1 MSEKFKLLVL
11 GDSISQGFNSKTG
24 SYTYG
29 FKKNNDKFYKGLS
42 YGDFLIELIYDNI
55 YSNKKLSLDEKNT
68 IWNNIEYNNLSLAI
82 IRIHDY
88 IDLLNKNYTNTEIF
102 KTINLNKKIND
113 CSTLRSQYTNNFW
126 TINSD
131 LAFKTN
137 FDNISNQLISE
148 LKNSNLLLISLG
160 GNDYQSSLPYQ
171 YINYLIHEKNYYS
184 IEKIKKIIIDNI
196 KNILKKIELEYI
208 DLIKRIKTI
217 NNKLNI
223 IIVGY
228 SPSFFPLLLKIEELT
243 KKKNPNLFADF
254 FKLINKLFNESLEYI
269 SKATNIN
276 YVQTFFFKKW
286 KPHANIFY
294 ENAIDVHPTELGYQ
308 QIAKN
313 IYIFIIKNKLIDFLN
328 KKNII
333 KNISINKLINLSIRH
348 KNDFNVLFNLKNVKN
363 NNILNILTAI
373 FSLQKS
379 IGNPYFKILVKNF
392 NANSAMIPTN
402 IISRNE
408 YLTLS
413 NVLSENLFYIINK
426 LDNSNIKEFL
436 TKIQNNDDELI
447 KIIGYILNSLELNSL
462 INNFEKE
469 FINYKYVNIKHFF
482 TLYINKNQLSIFK
495 LFKNL
500 YFNNDLK
507 FKNFLIDVINAI
519 KSDINKHNIYPIINN
534 NIKNFLIDLS
544 HDDKTLSIFN
554 QMIDLLINNFI
565 NFENYDNFDLF
576 MNEFIFINKDLIKN
590 YIRSFF
596 DFINI
601 YFSNY
606 KNKLASFIL
615 GFLKVNIED
624 LSNKDWKKLDKVIK
638 IIFSTLNDDVKKEDL
653 VNLIFETITKIK
665 FWDFIKF
672 DSNNI
677 VHYTFFIWKKFKFI
691 IKKIIFKWKYRYILK
706 LIIKLLLLRTSIKI
720 KNIFKYK

>member
-113 CSTLRSQYTNNFW
+113 CSTLRSQYTNDFW
-126 TINSD
+126 TINND

-137 FDNISNQLISE
+137 FDNISNQLINE

-243 KKKNPNLFADF
+243 KKKNPTLFADF

-313 IYIFIIKNKLIDFLN
+313 IYIFIIKNKLIDFLS
-328 KKNII
+328 KKNPKI
-333 KNISINKLINLSIRH
+333 NISIKKLINLSIKH
-348 KNDFNVLFNLKNVKN
+348 KNNFNVLFNLKNVKN

-392 NANSAMIPTN
+392 NANSTMIPTN

-462 INNFEKE
+462 INNFDKE

-482 TLYINKNQLSIFK
+482 TLYINKNQLLIFK

-507 FKNFLIDVINAI
+507 FKNFLIDVISAI
-519 KSDINKHNIYPIINN
+519 KNDINKHNIYPIINN

-544 HDDKTLSIFN
+544 YDDKTLSIFN

-624 LSNKDWKKLDKVIK
+624 LSSKDWKKLDKVIK

>member
-113 CSTLRSQYTNNFW
+113 CSTLKSQYTNDFW

-243 KKKNPNLFADF
+243 KKKNPTLFADF

-313 IYIFIIKNKLIDFLN
+313 IYIFIIKNKLINFLT

-482 TLYINKNQLSIFK
+482 TLYINKNQLLIFK

-507 FKNFLIDVINAI
+507 VKNFLIDVISAI
-519 KSDINKHNIYPIINN
+519 KNDINKHNIYPIIND

-544 HDDKTLSIFN
+544 YDDKTLSIFN

-615 GFLKVNIED
+615 GFLKINIED

>member
-55 YSNKKLSLDEKNT
+55 YSNKKLSLEEKNT

-243 KKKNPNLFADF
+243 KKKNPTLFADF

>member
-55 YSNKKLSLDEKNT
+55 YSNKKLSLYEKNT

-113 CSTLRSQYTNNFW
+113 CSTLRSQYTNDFW
-126 TINSD
+126 TINND

-243 KKKNPNLFADF
+243 KKKNPTLFADF

-313 IYIFIIKNKLIDFLN
+313 IYIFIIKNKLIDFLT

-333 KNISINKLINLSIRH
+333 KNISINKLINLSIIH

-482 TLYINKNQLSIFK
+482 TLYINKNQLLIFK

-544 HDDKTLSIFN
+544 YDDKTLSIFN

-615 GFLKVNIED
+615 EFLKVNIED
-624 LSNKDWKKLDKVIK
+624 LSSKDWKKLDKVIK

-653 VNLIFETITKIK
+653 VNLIFEAITKIK

>member
-113 CSTLRSQYTNNFW
+113 CSTLKSQYTNDFW

-243 KKKNPNLFADF
+243 KKKNPTLFADF

-313 IYIFIIKNKLIDFLN
+313 IYIFIIKNKLINFLT

-482 TLYINKNQLSIFK
+482 TLYINKNQLLIFK

-507 FKNFLIDVINAI
+507 VKNFLIDVISAI
-519 KSDINKHNIYPIINN
+519 KNDINKHNIYPIIND

-615 GFLKVNIED
+615 GFLKINIED

>member
-113 CSTLRSQYTNNFW
+113 CSTLRSQYTNDFW

-184 IEKIKKIIIDNI
+184 IEKIKKIIVDNI

-243 KKKNPNLFADF
+243 KKKNPTLFADF

-313 IYIFIIKNKLIDFLN
+313 IYIFIIKNKLIDFLT

-482 TLYINKNQLSIFK
+482 TLYINKNQLLIFK

-507 FKNFLIDVINAI
+507 FKNFLIDVISAI
-519 KSDINKHNIYPIINN
+519 KNDINKHNIYPIINDD
-534 NIKNFLIDLS
+534 IKNFLIDLS

-554 QMIDLLINNFI
+554 KMIDLLINNFI
-565 NFENYDNFDLF
+565 NFKNYDNFDLF

-615 GFLKVNIED
+615 GFLKVNIKD
-624 LSNKDWKKLDKVIK
+624 LFNKDWKKLDKVIK

-677 VHYTFFIWKKFKFI
+677 VNYTFFIWKKFKFI

>member
-55 YSNKKLSLDEKNT
+55 YSNKKLSLEEKNT

-88 IDLLNKNYTNTEIF
+88 IDLLNKNYANTEIF

-113 CSTLRSQYTNNFW
+113 CSTLRSQYTNDFW
-126 TINSD
+126 IINND

-137 FDNISNQLISE
+137 FDNISNQLINE

-196 KNILKKIELEYI
+196 NNILKKIELEYI
-208 DLIKRIKTI
+208 DLIKRIKII

-243 KKKNPNLFADF
+243 KKKNPTLFADF

-313 IYIFIIKNKLIDFLN
+313 IYIFIIKNKLINFLT

-482 TLYINKNQLSIFK
+482 TLYINKNQLLIFK

-507 FKNFLIDVINAI
+507 VKNFLIDVISAI
-519 KSDINKHNIYPIINN
+519 KNDINKHNIYPIIND

-554 QMIDLLINNFI
+554 KIIDLLINNFI
-565 NFENYDNFDLF
+565 NFKNYDNFDLF

>member
-113 CSTLRSQYTNNFW
+113 CSTLRSQYTNDFW

-243 KKKNPNLFADF
+243 KKKNPTLFADF

-313 IYIFIIKNKLIDFLN
+313 IYIFIIKNKLIDFLT

-482 TLYINKNQLSIFK
+482 TLYINKNQLLIFK

-507 FKNFLIDVINAI
+507 FKNFLIDVISAI
-519 KSDINKHNIYPIINN
+519 KNDINKHNIYPIIND

-544 HDDKTLSIFN
+544 HDHKTLSIFN
-554 QMIDLLINNFI
+554 QIIDLLINNFI
-565 NFENYDNFDLF
+565 NFKNHDNFDLF

-601 YFSNY
+601 YFLNY

-624 LSNKDWKKLDKVIK
+624 LSSKDWKKLDKVIK

>member
-55 YSNKKLSLDEKNT
+55 YSNKKLSLEEKNI

-113 CSTLRSQYTNNFW
+113 CSTLRSQYTNDFW

-148 LKNSNLLLISLG
+148 LKNNNLLLISLG

-243 KKKNPNLFADF
+243 KKKNPTLFADF

-313 IYIFIIKNKLIDFLN
+313 IYIFIIKNKLIDFLS
-328 KKNII
+328 KKNLKI
-333 KNISINKLINLSIRH
+333 NISIKKLINLSIRH
-348 KNDFNVLFNLKNVKN
+348 KNNFNVLFNLKNVKN

-392 NANSAMIPTN
+392 NANSAIIPTN
-402 IISRNE
+402 IISWNE

-436 TKIQNNDDELI
+436 TKIKNNDDELI

-482 TLYINKNQLSIFK
+482 TLYINKNQLLIFK

-507 FKNFLIDVINAI
+507 FKNFLIDVISAI
-519 KSDINKHNIYPIINN
+519 KNDINKHNIYPIIND

-565 NFENYDNFDLF
+565 NFENYDNFDLL

-615 GFLKVNIED
+615 GFLKINIED
-624 LSNKDWKKLDKVIK
+624 LSSKDWKKLDKVIK

>member
-113 CSTLRSQYTNNFW
+113 CSTLRSQYTNDFW

-184 IEKIKKIIIDNI
+184 IEKIKKIIVDNI

-243 KKKNPNLFADF
+243 KKKNPTLFADF

-313 IYIFIIKNKLIDFLN
+313 IYIFIIKNKLIDFLT

-482 TLYINKNQLSIFK
+482 TLYINKNQLLIFK

-507 FKNFLIDVINAI
+507 FKNFLIDVISAI
-519 KSDINKHNIYPIINN
+519 KNDINKHNIYPIINDD
-534 NIKNFLIDLS
+534 IKNFLIDLS

-554 QMIDLLINNFI
+554 KMIDLLINNFI
-565 NFENYDNFDLF
+565 NFKNYDNFDLF

-615 GFLKVNIED
+615 GFLKVNIKD
-624 LSNKDWKKLDKVIK
+624 LFNKDWKKLDKVIK

>member
-1 MSEKFKLLVL
+1 MSEKFKLLIL

-55 YSNKKLSLDEKNT
+55 YSNKKLSLEEKNT

-113 CSTLRSQYTNNFW
+113 CSTLKSQYTNDFW

-137 FDNISNQLISE
+137 FDNISNQLINE

-184 IEKIKKIIIDNI
+184 IDKIKKIIIDNI
-196 KNILKKIELEYI
+196 NNILKKIELEYI

-228 SPSFFPLLLKIEELT
+228 SPSFFPLLLKIEKLT
-243 KKKNPNLFADF
+243 KKKNPTLFADF

-313 IYIFIIKNKLIDFLN
+313 IYIFIIKNKLINFLT

-413 NVLSENLFYIINK
+413 NVLTENLFYIINK

-482 TLYINKNQLSIFK
+482 TLYINKNQLLIFK

-507 FKNFLIDVINAI
+507 FKNFLIDVISAI
-519 KSDINKHNIYPIINN
+519 KNDINKHNIYPIIND

-544 HDDKTLSIFN
+544 YDDKTLSIFN
-554 QMIDLLINNFI
+554 QIIDLLINNFI
-565 NFENYDNFDLF
+565 NFKNHDNFDLF

>member
-1 MSEKFKLLVL
+1 MNEKFKLLVL

-196 KNILKKIELEYI
+196 KNILKKIESEYI

-243 KKKNPNLFADF
+243 KKKNPTLFADF

-313 IYIFIIKNKLIDFLN
+313 IYIFIIKNKLINFLT

-482 TLYINKNQLSIFK
+482 TLYINKNQLLIFK

-507 FKNFLIDVINAI
+507 FKNFLIDVISAI
-519 KSDINKHNIYPIINN
+519 KNDINKHNIYPIIND

-565 NFENYDNFDLF
+565 NFKNYDNFDLF

-638 IIFSTLNDDVKKEDL
+638 IIFSTLNDNVKKEDL

>member
-55 YSNKKLSLDEKNT
+55 YSNKKLSLEEKNI

-113 CSTLRSQYTNNFW
+113 CSTLRSQYTNDFW

-243 KKKNPNLFADF
+243 KKKNPTLFADF

-313 IYIFIIKNKLIDFLN
+313 IYIFIIKNKLIDFLS
-328 KKNII
+328 KKNLKI
-333 KNISINKLINLSIRH
+333 NISIKKLINLSIRH
-348 KNDFNVLFNLKNVKN
+348 KNNFNVLFNLKNVKN

-392 NANSAMIPTN
+392 NANSAIIPTN

-436 TKIQNNDDELI
+436 TKIKNNDDELI

-482 TLYINKNQLSIFK
+482 TLYINKNQLLIFK

-507 FKNFLIDVINAI
+507 FKNFLIDVISAI
-519 KSDINKHNIYPIINN
+519 KNDINKHNIYPIIND

-565 NFENYDNFDLF
+565 NFENYDNFDLL

-615 GFLKVNIED
+615 GFLKINIED
-624 LSNKDWKKLDKVIK
+624 LSSKDWKKLDKVIK

>member
-1 MSEKFKLLVL
+1 MNEKFKLLVL

-55 YSNKKLSLDEKNT
+55 YSNKKLSLEEKNT

-184 IEKIKKIIIDNI
+184 IKKIKKIIIDNI

-243 KKKNPNLFADF
+243 KKKNPTLFADF

-313 IYIFIIKNKLIDFLN
+313 IYIFIIKNKLIDFLS
-328 KKNII
+328 KKNLKI
-333 KNISINKLINLSIRH
+333 NISIKKLINLSIRH
-348 KNDFNVLFNLKNVKN
+348 KNNFNVLFNLKNVKN

-436 TKIQNNDDELI
+436 TKIKNNDDELI

-469 FINYKYVNIKHFF
+469 FVNYKYVNIKHFF
-482 TLYINKNQLSIFK
+482 TLYINKNQLLIFK

-507 FKNFLIDVINAI
+507 FKNFLIDVISAI
-519 KSDINKHNIYPIINN
+519 KNDINKHNIYPIIND

-554 QMIDLLINNFI
+554 QIIDLLINNFI
-565 NFENYDNFDLF
+565 NFKNYDNFDLF

-606 KNKLASFIL
+606 KNKIASFIL

>member
-113 CSTLRSQYTNNFW
+113 CSTLKSQYTNDFW

-554 QMIDLLINNFI
+554 QIIDLLINNFI
-565 NFENYDNFDLF
+565 NFKNYDNFDLF

>member
-113 CSTLRSQYTNNFW
+113 CSTLKSQYTNDFW

-208 DLIKRIKTI
+208 NLIKRIKTI

-243 KKKNPNLFADF
+243 KKKNPTLFADF

-313 IYIFIIKNKLIDFLN
+313 IYIFIIKNKLINFLT
-328 KKNII
+328 KKNIK
-333 KNISINKLINLSIRH
+333 KNISIKKLINLSIRH
-348 KNDFNVLFNLKNVKN
+348 KNNFNVLFNLKNVKN

-436 TKIQNNDDELI
+436 TKIKNNDDELI

-482 TLYINKNQLSIFK
+482 TLYINKNQLLIFK

-507 FKNFLIDVINAI
+507 FKNFLIDVISAI
-519 KSDINKHNIYPIINN
+519 KNDINKHNIYPIINH

-544 HDDKTLSIFN
+544 HDHKTLSIFN
-554 QMIDLLINNFI
+554 QIIDLLINNFI
-565 NFENYDNFDLF
+565 NFKNYDNFDLF

-624 LSNKDWKKLDKVIK
+624 LSNNDWKKLDKVIK

>member
-113 CSTLRSQYTNNFW
+113 CSTLRSQYTNDFW

-196 KNILKKIELEYI
+196 KSILKKIELEYI

-243 KKKNPNLFADF
+243 KKKNPTLFADF

-313 IYIFIIKNKLIDFLN
+313 IYIFIIKNKLIDFLT

-482 TLYINKNQLSIFK
+482 TLYINKNQLLIFK

-507 FKNFLIDVINAI
+507 FKNFLIDVISAI
-519 KSDINKHNIYPIINN
+519 KNDINKHNIYPIIND

-544 HDDKTLSIFN
+544 HDHKTLSIFN
-554 QMIDLLINNFI
+554 QIIYLLINNFI
-565 NFENYDNFDLF
+565 NFKNHDNFDLF

-601 YFSNY
+601 YFLNY

>member
-55 YSNKKLSLDEKNT
+55 YSNKKLSLEEKNT

-228 SPSFFPLLLKIEELT
+228 SPSFFPLLLKIEELI
-243 KKKNPNLFADF
+243 KKKNPTLFADF

-313 IYIFIIKNKLIDFLN
+313 IYIFIIKNKLIDFLT

-436 TKIQNNDDELI
+436 TKIKNNDDELI

-482 TLYINKNQLSIFK
+482 TLYINKNQLLIFK

-507 FKNFLIDVINAI
+507 FKNFLIDVISAI
-519 KSDINKHNIYPIINN
+519 KNDINKHNIYPIIND

-554 QMIDLLINNFI
+554 QIIDLLINNFI
-565 NFENYDNFDLF
+565 NFKNYDNFDLF

>member
-113 CSTLRSQYTNNFW
+113 CSTLRSQYTNDFW
-126 TINSD
+126 TINND

-137 FDNISNQLISE
+137 FDNISNQLINE

-243 KKKNPNLFADF
+243 KKKNPTLFADF

-313 IYIFIIKNKLIDFLN
+313 IYIFIIKNKLIDFLS
-328 KKNII
+328 KKNPKI
-333 KNISINKLINLSIRH
+333 NISIKKLINLSIKH
-348 KNDFNVLFNLKNVKN
+348 KNNFNVLFNLKNVKN

-392 NANSAMIPTN
+392 NANSTMIPTN

-482 TLYINKNQLSIFK
+482 TLYINKNQLLIFK

-507 FKNFLIDVINAI
+507 FKNFLIDVISAI
-519 KSDINKHNIYPIINN
+519 KNDINKHNIYPIINN

-544 HDDKTLSIFN
+544 YDDKTLSIFN

-624 LSNKDWKKLDKVIK
+624 LSSKDWKKLDKVIK

>member
-113 CSTLRSQYTNNFW
+113 CSTLRSQYTNDFW

-243 KKKNPNLFADF
+243 KKKNPTLFADF

-313 IYIFIIKNKLIDFLN
+313 IYIFIIKNKLIDFLS
-328 KKNII
+328 KKNPKI
-333 KNISINKLINLSIRH
+333 NISIKKLINLSIKH
-348 KNDFNVLFNLKNVKN
+348 KNNFNVLFNLKNVKN

-482 TLYINKNQLSIFK
+482 TLYINKNQLLIFK

-565 NFENYDNFDLF
+565 NFKNYDNFDLF

-624 LSNKDWKKLDKVIK
+624 LSSKDWKKLDKVIK

-653 VNLIFETITKIK
+653 VNLIFEAITKIK

>member
-113 CSTLRSQYTNNFW
+113 CSTLKSQYTNDFW

-208 DLIKRIKTI
+208 NLIKRIKTI

-243 KKKNPNLFADF
+243 KKKNPTLFADF

-313 IYIFIIKNKLIDFLN
+313 IYIFIIKNKLINFLT
-328 KKNII
+328 KKNIK
-333 KNISINKLINLSIRH
+333 KNISIKKLINLSIRH
-348 KNDFNVLFNLKNVKN
+348 KNNFNVLFNLKNVKN

-436 TKIQNNDDELI
+436 TKIKNNDDELI

-482 TLYINKNQLSIFK
+482 TLYINKNQLLIFK

-507 FKNFLIDVINAI
+507 FKNFLIDVISVI
-519 KSDINKHNIYPIINN
+519 KNDINKHNIYPIINH

-544 HDDKTLSIFN
+544 HDHKTLSIFN
-554 QMIDLLINNFI
+554 QIIDLLINNFI
-565 NFENYDNFDLF
+565 NFKNYDNFDLF

-624 LSNKDWKKLDKVIK
+624 LSNNDWKKLDKVIK

>member
-55 YSNKKLSLDEKNT
+55 YSNKKLSLEEKNT

-113 CSTLRSQYTNNFW
+113 CSTLRSQYTNDFW

-137 FDNISNQLISE
+137 FDNISNQLINE

-243 KKKNPNLFADF
+243 KKKNPTLFADF

-286 KPHANIFY
+286 KQHANIFY

-313 IYIFIIKNKLIDFLN
+313 IYIFIIKNKLINFLT

-333 KNISINKLINLSIRH
+333 KNISINKLINLSIRY

-436 TKIQNNDDELI
+436 TKIKNNDDELI

-482 TLYINKNQLSIFK
+482 TLYINKNQLLIFK

-544 HDDKTLSIFN
+544 YDDKTLSIFN

-606 KNKLASFIL
+606 KNKLAPFIL

-624 LSNKDWKKLDKVIK
+624 LSSKDWKKLDKVIK

>member
-55 YSNKKLSLDEKNT
+55 YSNKKLSLEEKNT

-113 CSTLRSQYTNNFW
+113 CSTLRSQYTNYFW
-126 TINSD
+126 TINND

-196 KNILKKIELEYI
+196 KSILKKIELEYI

-243 KKKNPNLFADF
+243 KKKNPTLFADF

-313 IYIFIIKNKLIDFLN
+313 IYIFIIKNKLIDFLT

-482 TLYINKNQLSIFK
+482 TLYINKNQLLIFK

-544 HDDKTLSIFN
+544 YDDKTLSIFN

-624 LSNKDWKKLDKVIK
+624 LSKKDWKKLDKVIK

-653 VNLIFETITKIK
+653 VNLIFEAITKIK

>member
-1 MSEKFKLLVL
+1 MSEKFKLLIL

-55 YSNKKLSLDEKNT
+55 YSNKKLSLEEKNT

-113 CSTLRSQYTNNFW
+113 CSTLRSQYTNDFW

-184 IEKIKKIIIDNI
+184 IDKIKKIIIDNI
-196 KNILKKIELEYI
+196 KSILKKIELEYI

-243 KKKNPNLFADF
+243 KKKNPTLFADF

-313 IYIFIIKNKLIDFLN
+313 IYIFIIKNKLIDFLS
-328 KKNII
+328 KKNLKI
-333 KNISINKLINLSIRH
+333 NISIKKLINLSIRH
-348 KNDFNVLFNLKNVKN
+348 KNNFNVLFNLKNVKN

-482 TLYINKNQLSIFK
+482 TLYINKNQLLIFK

-507 FKNFLIDVINAI
+507 FKNFLIDVISAI
-519 KSDINKHNIYPIINN
+519 KNDINKHNIYPIIND

-554 QMIDLLINNFI
+554 QIIDLLINNFI
-565 NFENYDNFDLF
+565 NFKNYDNFDLF

-596 DFINI
+596 DFLNI

-624 LSNKDWKKLDKVIK
+624 LSSKDWKKLDKVIK

>member
-55 YSNKKLSLDEKNT
+55 YSNKKLSLEEKNT

-113 CSTLRSQYTNNFW
+113 CSTLRSQYTNDFW
-126 TINSD
+126 TINND

-137 FDNISNQLISE
+137 FDNISNQLINE

-243 KKKNPNLFADF
+243 KKKNPTLFADF

-286 KPHANIFY
+286 KKHANIFY

-313 IYIFIIKNKLIDFLN
+313 IYIFIIKNKLIDFLS
-328 KKNII
+328 KKNLKI
-333 KNISINKLINLSIRH
+333 NISIKKLIDLSIRH

-436 TKIQNNDDELI
+436 TKIKNNDDELI

-482 TLYINKNQLSIFK
+482 TLYINKNQLLIFK

-507 FKNFLIDVINAI
+507 FKNFLIDVISAI
-519 KSDINKHNIYPIINN
+519 KNDINKHNIYPIIND

-554 QMIDLLINNFI
+554 QIIDLLINNFI
-565 NFENYDNFDLF
+565 NFKNYDNFDLF

-624 LSNKDWKKLDKVIK
+624 LSNKDWKKFDKVIK
-638 IIFSTLNDDVKKEDL
+638 IIFSTLNDDIKKEDL

>member
-1 MSEKFKLLVL
+1 M
-11 GDSISQGFNSKTG
+11 
-24 SYTYG
+24 
-29 FKKNNDKFYKGLS
+29 
-42 YGDFLIELIYDNI
+42 
-55 YSNKKLSLDEKNT
+55 
-68 IWNNIEYNNLSLAI
+68 
-82 IRIHDY
+82 
-88 IDLLNKNYTNTEIF
+88 
-102 KTINLNKKIND
+102 
-113 CSTLRSQYTNNFW
+113 
-126 TINSD
+126 
-131 LAFKTN
+131 
-137 FDNISNQLISE
+137 
-148 LKNSNLLLISLG
+148 
-160 GNDYQSSLPYQ
+160 
-171 YINYLIHEKNYYS
+171 
-184 IEKIKKIIIDNI
+184 
-196 KNILKKIELEYI
+196 
-208 DLIKRIKTI
+208 
-217 NNKLNI
+217 
-223 IIVGY
+223 
-228 SPSFFPLLLKIEELT
+228 
-243 KKKNPNLFADF
+243 
-254 FKLINKLFNESLEYI
+254 
-269 SKATNIN
+269 
-276 YVQTFFFKKW
+276 
-286 KPHANIFY
+286 
-294 ENAIDVHPTELGYQ
+294 
-308 QIAKN
+308 
-313 IYIFIIKNKLIDFLN
+313 
-328 KKNII
+328 
-333 KNISINKLINLSIRH
+333 
-348 KNDFNVLFNLKNVKN
+348 FNLKNVKN

-413 NVLSENLFYIINK
+413 NVLSENLFYIIDK

-447 KIIGYILNSLELNSL
+447 KIIGYILNSLELNNL

-482 TLYINKNQLSIFK
+482 TLYINKNQLLIFK

-507 FKNFLIDVINAI
+507 FKNFLIDVISAI
-519 KSDINKHNIYPIINN
+519 KNDINKHNIYPIIND

-544 HDDKTLSIFN
+544 HDHKTLSIFN
-554 QMIDLLINNFI
+554 QIIDLLINNFI
-565 NFENYDNFDLF
+565 NFKNHDNFDLF

-601 YFSNY
+601 YFLNY

>member
-55 YSNKKLSLDEKNT
+55 YSNKKLSLDKKNT
-68 IWNNIEYNNLSLAI
+68 IWNNIEYSNLSLAI

-113 CSTLRSQYTNNFW
+113 CSTLKSQYTNDFW

-137 FDNISNQLISE
+137 FDNISNQLIRE

-196 KNILKKIELEYI
+196 KNILKKIQLEYI

-243 KKKNPNLFADF
+243 KKKNPTLFADF

-313 IYIFIIKNKLIDFLN
+313 IYIFIIKNKLIDFLT

-436 TKIQNNDDELI
+436 TKIKNNDDELI

-482 TLYINKNQLSIFK
+482 TLYINKNQLLIFK

-507 FKNFLIDVINAI
+507 FKNFLIDVISAI
-519 KSDINKHNIYPIINN
+519 KNDINKHNIYPIIND

-554 QMIDLLINNFI
+554 QIIDLLINNFI
-565 NFENYDNFDLF
+565 NFKNYDNFDLF

>member
-1 MSEKFKLLVL
+1 MNKKFKLLVL

-113 CSTLRSQYTNNFW
+113 CSTLRSQYTNDFW

-243 KKKNPNLFADF
+243 KKKNPTLFADF

-276 YVQTFFFKKW
+276 YGQTFFFKKW

-313 IYIFIIKNKLIDFLN
+313 IYIFIIKNKLIDFLS
-328 KKNII
+328 KKNLKI
-333 KNISINKLINLSIRH
+333 NISIKKLINLSIRH
-348 KNDFNVLFNLKNVKN
+348 KNNFNVLFNLKNVKN

-436 TKIQNNDDELI
+436 TKIKNNDDELI

-482 TLYINKNQLSIFK
+482 TLYINKNQLLIFK

-507 FKNFLIDVINAI
+507 FKNFLIDVISAI
-519 KSDINKHNIYPIINN
+519 KNDINKHNIYPIINH

-544 HDDKTLSIFN
+544 HDHKTLSIFN
-554 QMIDLLINNFI
+554 QIIDLLINNFI
-565 NFENYDNFDLF
+565 NFKNYDNFDLF

>member
-55 YSNKKLSLDEKNT
+55 YSNKKLSLEEKNT

-113 CSTLRSQYTNNFW
+113 CSTLRSQYTNYFW
-126 TINSD
+126 TINND

-243 KKKNPNLFADF
+243 KKKNPTLFADF

-286 KPHANIFY
+286 KKHANIFY

-313 IYIFIIKNKLIDFLN
+313 IYIFIIKNKLIDFLT

-482 TLYINKNQLSIFK
+482 TLYINKNQLLIFK

-544 HDDKTLSIFN
+544 YDDKTLSIFN

-624 LSNKDWKKLDKVIK
+624 LSSKDWKKLDKVIK